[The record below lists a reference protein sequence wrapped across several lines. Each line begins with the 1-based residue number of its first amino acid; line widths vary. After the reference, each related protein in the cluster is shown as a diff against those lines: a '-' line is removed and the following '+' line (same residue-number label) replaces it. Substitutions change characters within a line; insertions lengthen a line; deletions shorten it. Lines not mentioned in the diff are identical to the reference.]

1 MSHAQTHA
9 PSQAASQAASH
20 AAVQAVPADPMLA
33 GLAAPLDDLAQ
44 GSADRFNVL
53 LPRVVA
59 QVVGEGEAAQEA
71 LETGGF
77 FLNESTVVMRL
88 NPDNDYLEFFCDIGL
103 PDPHHLE
110 PNFRTALELNL
121 CRTYPG
127 VTFGVHPES
136 GRLVATTATHM
147 LLVADDEVCL
157 QALDL
162 LTGLV
167 GELRANR
174 TFMLLEER

>member
-1 MSHAQTHA
+1 MSHLQPLADMACASADPVLA
-9 PSQAASQAASH
+9 PSPASPDD
-20 AAVQAVPADPMLA
+20 PAIE
-33 GLAAPLDDLAQ
+33 
-44 GSADRFNVL
+44 SADRFNAM

-59 QVVGEGEAAQEA
+59 QVVEGDEAAQEA
-71 LETGGF
+71 MQTGGF
-77 FLNESTVVMRL
+77 LLNESTVVMRL

-103 PDPHHLE
+103 PDPHHIE
-110 PNFRTALELNL
+110 ANFRTALELNL
-121 CRTYPG
+121 CRTYPD

-167 GELRANR
+167 RQLRANR
-174 TFMLLEER
+174 TFMLLDEA

>member
-1 MSHAQTHA
+1 MSHA
-9 PSQAASQAASH
+9 PSIADMHTPST
-20 AAVQAVPADPMLA
+20 DPMRA
-33 GLAAPLDDLAQ
+33 GMAAPQKDPPD

-59 QVVGEGEAAQEA
+59 QVVGEGDAAQEA

-110 PNFRTALELNL
+110 ASFRTALELNL

-127 VTFGVHPES
+127 VTFGLHPES

-167 GELRANR
+167 QQLRASR
-174 TFMLLEER
+174 TFMLREEG

>member
-1 MSHAQTHA
+1 MSHVQTH
-9 PSQAASQAASH
+9 PESH
-20 AAVQAVPADPMLA
+20 LAVDPLQA
-33 GLAAPLDDLAQ
+33 GLPASPEDSGAD
-44 GSADRFNVL
+44 SVDRFNTL

-71 LETGGF
+71 LQTGGF
-77 FLNESTVVMRL
+77 VLNESTVVMRL

-110 PNFRTALELNL
+110 ANFRTALELNL

-147 LLVADDEVCL
+147 LLVVDDEVCL
-157 QALDL
+157 QTLDL
-162 LTGLV
+162 LSGLAR
-167 GELRANR
+167 ELRAR
-174 TFMLLEER
+174 CTFMLVEER

>member
-1 MSHAQTHA
+1 MSHAQSHSS
-9 PSQAASQAASH
+9 PQPFSQGVTQGVS
-20 AAVQAVPADPMLA
+20 QAVPVDPLLA
-33 GLAAPLDDLAQ
+33 GLAAPDDDPAQ
-44 GSADRFNVL
+44 GSADRFNAL

-77 FLNESTVVMRL
+77 VLNESTVVMRL

-167 GELRANR
+167 GQLRANR

>member
-20 AAVQAVPADPMLA
+20 AAVQAVPADTMLA

-77 FLNESTVVMRL
+77 VLNESTVVMRL

>member
-1 MSHAQTHA
+1 MSHA
-9 PSQAASQAASH
+9 PSLADIHAAST
-20 AAVQAVPADPMLA
+20 DPRLSGM
-33 GLAAPLDDLAQ
+33 AAPHEDPSE

-77 FLNESTVVMRL
+77 LLNESTVVMRL
-88 NPDNDYLEFFCDIGL
+88 NPENDYLEFFCDIGL

-110 PNFRTALELNL
+110 ANFRTALELNL

-167 GELRANR
+167 QQLRTNR
-174 TFMLLEER
+174 TFMLLDEA

>member
-1 MSHAQTHA
+1 MSHAQPHRIPGTL
-9 PSQAASQAASH
+9 
-20 AAVQAVPADPMLA
+20 PADPVFA
-33 GLAAPLDDLAQ
+33 GLAAPPDDLAQ
-44 GSADRFNVL
+44 EPADRFNAL

-77 FLNESTVVMRL
+77 LLNESTVVMRL
-88 NPDNDYLEFFCDIGL
+88 NPENDYLEFFCDIGL
-103 PDPHHLE
+103 PDPHQLAA
-110 PNFRTALELNL
+110 NYRTALELNL
-121 CRTYPG
+121 CRTYPD
-127 VTFGVHPES
+127 VTFGVHPQS

-147 LLVADDEVCL
+147 LLVVDDEVCL

-167 GELRANR
+167 QQLRANR
-174 TFMLLEER
+174 TFLLLEER